1 MNRLLGF
8 FWSPSH
14 GGKDSMNGICPFV
27 RLSGCCLGIDVLD
40 FSETLH
46 SVNGA
51 VRVCARDSQTL
62 LLFLLF
68 ISCILSGFLSLF
80 HILLLVCFSSQLFSG
95 NTRGPLFLPEL
106 LTRLQMITLAN
117 LSSHFGPNEHSSAS
131 SYSFFLEHFFS
142 FFNLLSKFIL
152 NIVDFQKLW

>member
-80 HILLLVCFSSQLFSG
+80 HILLLVCFSS
-95 NTRGPLFLPEL
+95 
-106 LTRLQMITLAN
+106 
-117 LSSHFGPNEHSSAS
+117 
-131 SYSFFLEHFFS
+131 
-142 FFNLLSKFIL
+142 
-152 NIVDFQKLW
+152 